1 MIKQHLKKF
10 IMEVQHH
17 RGATNGVFY
26 IEDNA
31 KQIATMTYVFRNEK
45 TFIIE
50 HTIVD
55 PAYEGKG
62 LGKQL
67 VKAAV
72 NFARENDLKIIPLCP
87 FAKAI
92 FDRVPEF
99 ADVLT
104 AYE

>member
-1 MIKQHLKKF
+1 
-10 IMEVQHH
+10 MEVKHH

-26 IEDNA
+26 IEDNG

-50 HTIVD
+50 HTVVNS
-55 PAYEGKG
+55 AYEGKG

-72 NFARENDLKIIPLCP
+72 NFARENNFRIIPLCP

-92 FDRVPEF
+92 FDRMPEF
-99 ADVLT
+99 SDVLT
-104 AYE
+104 TYE